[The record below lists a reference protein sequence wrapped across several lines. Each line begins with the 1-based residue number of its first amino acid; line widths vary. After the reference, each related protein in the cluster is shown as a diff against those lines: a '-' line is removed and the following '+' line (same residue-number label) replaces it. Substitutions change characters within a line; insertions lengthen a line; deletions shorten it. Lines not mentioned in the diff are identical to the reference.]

1 MVPVFENVGGTL
13 LLKTTAMLNVLPW
26 IVILI
31 IAFLNTTRNV
41 ASFLISMMVSGLLD
55 QLISSDSCIS

>member
-1 MVPVFENVGGTL
+1 MAPVFKNIGGNL
-13 LLKTTAMLNVLPW
+13 LLKTTGMLNVLLW

-31 IAFLNTTRNV
+31 IAVLNTTRNV

-55 QLISSDSCIS
+55 QLISSDSCI

>member
-1 MVPVFENVGGTL
+1 MAPVFKNIVGTL
-13 LLKTTAMLNVLPW
+13 LLKATAMLNVLLW

-31 IAFLNTTRNV
+31 IAFLNTTRNM

-55 QLISSDSCIS
+55 QFISSDSCV

>member
-1 MVPVFENVGGTL
+1 MAPVFKNIGGTL
-13 LLKTTAMLNVLPW
+13 LLKATAMLNVLLW

-31 IAFLNTTRNV
+31 IAVLNTTRNM

-55 QLISSDSCIS
+55 QFISSDSCV

>member
-1 MVPVFENVGGTL
+1 MAPVFKNIGGTL
-13 LLKTTAMLNVLPW
+13 LLKATAMLNVLLC

-31 IAFLNTTRNV
+31 IAFLNTTRNM

-55 QLISSDSCIS
+55 QFISSDSCV

>member
-1 MVPVFENVGGTL
+1 MAPVFKNIGGNL
-13 LLKTTAMLNVLPW
+13 LLKTTGMLNVLLW

-31 IAFLNTTRNV
+31 IAVLNTTRNM

-55 QLISSDSCIS
+55 QFISSDSCV

>member
-55 QLISSDSCIS
+55 QLISSDSCI

>member
-1 MVPVFENVGGTL
+1 MVPVFKNVGGTL

-55 QLISSDSCIS
+55 QLISSDSCI

>member
-1 MVPVFENVGGTL
+1 MAPLFKNVGETL
-13 LLKTTAMLNVLPW
+13 LLKATAMLNVLLW

-31 IAFLNTTRNV
+31 RAFLNTTRNV

-55 QLISSDSCIS
+55 QLISSDSCI